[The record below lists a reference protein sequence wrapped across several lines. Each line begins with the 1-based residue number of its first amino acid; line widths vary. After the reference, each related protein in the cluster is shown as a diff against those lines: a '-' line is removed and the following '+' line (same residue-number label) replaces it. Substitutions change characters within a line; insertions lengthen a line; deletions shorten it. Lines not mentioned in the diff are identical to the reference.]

1 MFSLIVNLAFLFFLI
16 WKSPLLKM
24 NCNCKY
30 KCFIGV
36 TIDFKHKIIKANP
49 PNTKIIKLSYLM
61 SSRIKT
67 FLIDFITYFSVLP
80 WIFKFYIF
88 EKKKTFIW
96 DCLLVYKC
104 ILPWT
109 YLLIMHRFFVG
120 KWSCQVPLYHK
131 LLNILLNIQI
141 VTH

>member
-1 MFSLIVNLAFLFFLI
+1 
-16 WKSPLLKM
+16 M

-88 EKKKTFIW
+88 EKKNF
-96 DCLLVYKC
+96 YMR
-104 ILPWT
+104 LPFGLQM
-109 YLLIMHRFFVG
+109 YSSM
-120 KWSCQVPLYHK
+120 
-131 LLNILLNIQI
+131 NIPFNYA
-141 VTH
+141 